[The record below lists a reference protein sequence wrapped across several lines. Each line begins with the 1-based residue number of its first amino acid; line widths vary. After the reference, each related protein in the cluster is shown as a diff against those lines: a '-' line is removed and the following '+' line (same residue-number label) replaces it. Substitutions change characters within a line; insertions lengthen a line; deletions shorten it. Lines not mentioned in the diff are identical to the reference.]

1 MSKHWKRM
9 VGISSAL
16 LLMFPVLTGCNG
28 DTKKTEARPTAT
40 AGATAI
46 STAGATAM
54 ATSTAGAAATS
65 AAKAGATAAASAAP
79 SVPVPSAS
87 PAAASPSPTAPAE
100 QPTQAPKAVTR
111 SAHPESSGP
120 IIAGTYVG
128 AGSNPMYSRWAKV
141 TQTGPNAYHLEVNA
155 VAGLGYNN
163 GGLDAEF
170 VYDGK
175 RLQQVPS
182 GGADAEDGGELDP
195 EITLS
200 FDQHRLVV
208 DYPDEGYGGFGAE
221 PKGEYYLSIADQ
233 RDSPFLNR
241 VFTAID
247 RADTYWEE
255 EDRSEVLTFE
265 TSESSQILLARFY
278 ETAEREYVVSEYAL
292 TYDKNTDELVSLGEI
307 DSISLTELK
316 NKLLSLGLDEDLIYE
331 ILHKDYYD
339 RFLEIQHLRFD
350 NGEPTAM
357 QDDQEFKLTEEE
369 AFYIVMGIEDAT
381 SNSGDSSFPEFHSR
395 FYQEVDHAD
404 EQTVTIHL
412 YEVVDDGDGESHTA
426 TSDWLD
432 VDRTTGRVTSMFED
446 L

>member
-1 MSKHWKRM
+1 MSKHWKRI
-9 VGISSAL
+9 VGISSVL
-16 LLMFPVLTGCNG
+16 LLMIPVLTGCNG
-28 DTKKTEARPTAT
+28 DTKKTEARPAAT
-40 AGATAI
+40 AGATA
-46 STAGATAM
+46 TTGATTG
-54 ATSTAGAAATS
+54 AT
-65 AAKAGATAAASAAP
+65 ATAAATPGTTAASSAVPSAP
-79 SVPVPSAS
+79 APSAS
-87 PAAASPSPTAPAE
+87 PAAAANNSPTGPAE

-128 AGSNPMYSRWAKV
+128 EGSNPMYSRWAKI
-141 TQTGPNAYHLEVNA
+141 TQTGPNTYHLEVNA

-170 VYDGK
+170 VYDGE

-182 GGADAEDGGELDP
+182 GGADAEGEGVLDP

-200 FDQHRLVV
+200 FDQHLLVV
-208 DYPDEGYGGFGAE
+208 DYPDEGYGGLGAE
-221 PKGEYYLSIADQ
+221 PKGEYYLSIADL

-247 RADTYWEE
+247 QAETYWNE

-278 ETAEREYVVSEYAL
+278 ETAERDYVVSEYVL
-292 TYDKNTDELVSLGEI
+292 SYDKNTDTLESLGEI

-316 NKLLSLGLDEDLIYE
+316 NKLLSLGLDEDLIYQ

-357 QDDQEFKLTEEE
+357 RDDHEFKLTEEE

-381 SNSGDSSFPEFHSR
+381 SNSDDSSFPEVRSR

-426 TSDWLD
+426 TSDWLE
-432 VDRTTGRVTSMFED
+432 VDRSTGRVTSMFED